1 MLFFEHCTLQA
12 VLNPELWN
20 FQTIKQSNIQ
30 TCFMQELINRLM
42 AEGLTEQQAYK
53 AVEIV
58 KTYAA
63 EKFPLFSGAINKV
76 FDKYAPKQDDDF
88 LH

>member
-1 MLFFEHCTLQA
+1 
-12 VLNPELWN
+12 
-20 FQTIKQSNIQ
+20 
-30 TCFMQELINRLM
+30 MQELINRLM

-53 AVEIV
+53 AVDIV
-58 KTYAA
+58 KTFAA
-63 EKFPLFSGAINKV
+63 EKFPLFAGAINKV